1 MSAGRLVLLLLLGMM
16 GGLLLGLGAGLP
28 SRGEAAG
35 LEALPAVERAR
46 AEAPYAIPTRLGGAG
61 ARGPGEGN
69 APRADAA
76 PLAPAPIPAP
86 VRPRIAVV
94 IDDLGLD
101 RAAFDRINALPG
113 PLTLAFLPYGED
125 AQAMLD
131 AAAPEHDTL
140 LHLPTEPHAR
150 REDAGPDMLRPG
162 PPAAILGALNANL
175 AKLSGFDGVNNHTGS
190 LFTEDPGAMAVLLS
204 ALDARGLYFLD
215 SVTTPRPV
223 ARRLAQSEGWRVA
236 QRDVFLD
243 DDYAAGEALVRARL
257 LEAERLARAN
267 GHAVVIGHPYKA
279 TARALG
285 PWLASAPARGIDLVT
300 VGDLTGEAAPPRTA
314 ALR

>member
-1 MSAGRLVLLLLLGMM
+1 M
-16 GGLLLGLGAGLP
+16 LGLAAGTGLGLASGLP
-28 SRGEAAG
+28 GAGEAAP
-35 LEALPAVERAR
+35 LTALVAPIAAGSAAAR
-46 AEAPYAIPTRLGGAG
+46 ASNPAPELAPVFTVPTRFAP
-61 ARGPGEGN
+61 GPS
-69 APRADAA
+69 RR
-76 PLAPAPIPAP
+76 
-86 VRPRIAVV
+86 RPRIAVV

-101 RAAFDRINALPG
+101 RTAFDRVNELPG

-131 AAAPEHDTL
+131 AARPVHEAL
-140 LHLPTEPHAR
+140 LHLPTEPTVR

-162 PPAAILGALNANL
+162 PPAAILGALHANL
-175 AKLSGFDGVNNHTGS
+175 AKLSGYEGVNNHTGS
-190 LFTEDPGAMAVLLS
+190 LFTSDPAAMAVLLD

-215 SVTTPRPV
+215 SVTTGRPV
-223 ARRLAQSEGWRVA
+223 AARLAAGEGWRVA

-257 LEAERLARAN
+257 AEAERIARERGQAI
-267 GHAVVIGHPYKA
+267 VIGHPYKA

-285 PWLASAPARGIDLVT
+285 PWLVTAQARGFDLVT
-300 VGDLTGEAAPPRTA
+300 VSALVPAPPARREATA